1 MKSFL
6 ITLFLIPFLL
16 FGQSTQIDTTL
27 RKLPAVFI
35 KTLQGEVVNTSKLKY
50 EGPVVISFWATWCA
64 PCKKELN
71 SINDVYSQWVDSTGV
86 TLIAVSVD
94 DEKTKNTVEMYV
106 KGNSWDYE
114 VWLDVNG
121 DLKRSLGVNNIPHT
135 FILDVYGNIVKS
147 YVGYSPGQED
157 ELYQYLLELK
167 NNR

>member
-6 ITLFLIPFLL
+6 ITLFLIPFLF

-27 RKLPAVFI
+27 RKLPTVYI
-35 KTLQGEVVNTSKLKY
+35 KTLDGEGVNTAKLKY

-94 DEKTKNTVEMYV
+94 DEKTK
-106 KGNSWDYE
+106 
-114 VWLDVNG
+114 
-121 DLKRSLGVNNIPHT
+121 
-135 FILDVYGNIVKS
+135 IL
-147 YVGYSPGQED
+147 
-157 ELYQYLLELK
+157 
-167 NNR
+167 